1 MNFQEEAMKNETL
14 LPVGVRRDG
23 SYYTRVLW
31 ADVTE
36 NDTTFWVNNLINDDL
51 ERNGGTWGANSE
63 TTANCVLDFFGET
76 QKVKKISVYKN
87 VGITISILEELAK
100 YITVYSS
107 VTDEPLKLRRKE
119 DRIDDVE
126 WTEVCR
132 FDIVMEEGWQ
142 SIVLPEAVEAKYI
155 RVELKENFCRHDESF
170 IPWIETSE
178 IKLYPEG

>member
-1 MNFQEEAMKNETL
+1 M
-14 LPVGVRRDG
+14 
-23 SYYTRVLW
+23 
-31 ADVTE
+31 
-36 NDTTFWVNNLINDDL
+36 
-51 ERNGGTWGANSE
+51 
-63 TTANCVLDFFGET
+63 
-76 QKVKKISVYKN
+76 KKISVYKN